1 MFGPLGYPE
10 VVMILIIAMLLFGPD
25 KIPEIAKF
33 IGKTVRELK
42 RNVDEA
48 KSTIEAEIEDLEIK
62 KEIDII
68 ADDLTEAVK
77 IPGSDIVE
85 EVKSLGKTGKDLEND
100 MKKIIQNDDPY
111 EKD

>member
-10 VVMILIIAMLLFGPD
+10 VVMILVIAMLLFGPD

-42 RNVDEA
+42 RNVDDA
-48 KSTIEAEIEDLEIK
+48 KSTIEEEFEQLEIN

-68 ADDLTEAVK
+68 KEDLTEAVK
-77 IPGSDIVE
+77 LPGSDIVDE
-85 EVKSLGKTGKDLEND
+85 IKSLGKTGKELEKE
-100 MKKIIQNDDPY
+100 MKKFTKIDD
-111 EKD
+111 D

>member
-10 VVMILIIAMLLFGPD
+10 VVMILVIAMLLFGPD

-48 KSTIEAEIEDLEIK
+48 KATITSELEDAEIK

-68 ADDLTEAVK
+68 KEDLTEAIN
-77 IPGSDIVE
+77 IPGSDVYDEI
-85 EVKSLGKTGKDLEND
+85 KSLDKTGDDLKKE
-100 MKKIIQNDDPY
+100 MKKFTKIDD
-111 EKD
+111 D